1 MAATPVF
8 FLLQLTVTS
17 FCVHAKSLRS
27 CPTAIL
33 WAVACQAP
41 LSMGL
46 SRHEYWSELPC
57 PPSGDL
63 PDPWMEPAS
72 PTLAGG
78 FFITSATSEAQGFL
92 KAQLGKYFC
101 MFSEAQI
108 F

>member
-1 MAATPVF
+1 MLSSCSHVRF
-8 FLLQLTVTS
+8 FVTEWTVA
-17 FCVHAKSLRS
+17 H
-27 CPTAIL
+27 
-33 WAVACQAP
+33 QAP
-41 LSMGL
+41 LSIGF
-46 SRHEYWSELPC
+46 SRQEYWSELPC